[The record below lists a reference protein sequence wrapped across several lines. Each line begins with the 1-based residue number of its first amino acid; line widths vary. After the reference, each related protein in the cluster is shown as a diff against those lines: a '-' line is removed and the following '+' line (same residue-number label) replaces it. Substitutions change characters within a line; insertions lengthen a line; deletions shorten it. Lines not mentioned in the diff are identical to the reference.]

1 MAHRKP
7 ELPHDLPATLRTE
20 TLAKGGWVDR
30 DFVAQWLAEHWKD
43 RICPA
48 CQQNNWGMLEELVQ
62 LPVGPRV
69 PVAPQEYPCVLITCR
84 SCGYMRLF
92 SAMRMGIVPGS
103 VYLVSRDQ
111 MHEVTTTSTKG
122 TLWWII
128 AAAAAGLAIAF
139 LASGI
144 MTSKLF
150 NANRTVLFQ
159 ILPLGFLILFALA
172 LFAISMEGRRR
183 KSLLAAI
190 EEESKVPTESQIE
203 PLETKL
209 D

>member
-1 MAHRKP
+1 
-7 ELPHDLPATLRTE
+7 
-20 TLAKGGWVDR
+20 
-30 DFVAQWLAEHWKD
+30 
-43 RICPA
+43 
-48 CQQNNWGMLEELVQ
+48 
-62 LPVGPRV
+62 
-69 PVAPQEYPCVLITCR
+69 
-84 SCGYMRLF
+84 MRLF